1 MRSSGQRVEVR
12 LSNLLVMINPYK
24 DYDLTG
30 RVAVLTGGG
39 SGIGACSA
47 ELLAGA
53 GAAVVLGD
61 IDLAAAE
68 AVAARIR
75 DGGGRAVAQATNVA
89 KKADVDALVDRAV
102 AEFGRIDVMGNIA
115 GIMNTDL
122 VVDVTEDILD
132 RLIAVNQ
139 KGVFFGCQAAM
150 RYMAPQGSGSIINV
164 ASAAIDYPNSNV
176 SVYAMTK
183 AAVAMLTRELA
194 VEAGPFGVRVNAIAP
209 GSTPTNFNRQA
220 RSDTSGNL
228 VPELVEAHNARN
240 RELSPIGK
248 VGEPIDQAHLV
259 HYLASDASKFATGAT
274 FRANGGVG
282 LVW

>member
-1 MRSSGQRVEVR
+1 MRR
-12 LSNLLVMINPYK
+12 MIDPYK
-24 DYDLTG
+24 DYDLSG

-61 IDLAAAE
+61 VDLAAAE
-68 AVAARIR
+68 KVAAKIR
-75 DGGGRAVAQATNVA
+75 DEGGKAIAQSTNVA
-89 KKADVDALVDRAV
+89 VKAQVEALLDRAV
-102 AEFGRIDVMGNIA
+102 AEFGRVDVMANIA
-115 GIMNTDL
+115 GVMNTDL
-122 VVDVTEDILD
+122 VVDVTEEILD
-132 RLIAVNQ
+132 RLISVNQ

-150 RYMAPQGSGSIINV
+150 RVMVPQGSGSIINI
-164 ASAAIDYPNSNV
+164 ASAAIDYPNTNV

-194 VEAGPFGVRVNAIAP
+194 LEAGPYGIRVNAIAP
-209 GSTPTNFNRQA
+209 GSTPTNFNREA
-220 RSDTSGNL
+220 RVNEHGEMDPTKL
-228 VPELVEAHNARN
+228 NAYIDRN
-240 RELSPIGK
+240 KEMSPIGRM
-248 VGEPIDQAHLV
+248 GEAIDQAHLV

>member
-1 MRSSGQRVEVR
+1 
-12 LSNLLVMINPYK
+12 MIDPYK
-24 DYDLTG
+24 DYDLSG

-47 ELLAGA
+47 ELLAAA

-61 IDLAAAE
+61 VDVAAAE
-68 AVAARIR
+68 AVAASIR
-75 DGGGRAVAQATNVA
+75 DAGGRAIAQATNVA
-89 KKADVDALVDRAV
+89 VKAQVDALVDLAV
-102 AEFGRIDVMGNIA
+102 AEYGRVDVMGNIA

-122 VVDVTEDILD
+122 VVDVTEEVLD
-132 RLIAVNQ
+132 RMIAVNQ
-139 KGVFFGCQAAM
+139 KGVYFGCQAAM
-150 RYMAPQGSGSIINV
+150 RVMVPQGSGSIINV
-164 ASAAIDYPNSNV
+164 ASAAIDYPNANV

-194 VEAGPFGVRVNAIAP
+194 IEAGPYGIRVNTIAP
-209 GSTPTNFNRQA
+209 GSTPTNFNRQSRA
-220 RSDTSGNL
+220 DATGNIDPTKL
-228 VPELVEAHNARN
+228 QAYMDRN
-240 RELSPIGK
+240 IEMSPIGRI
-248 VGEPIDQAHLV
+248 GEAIDQAHLV

>member
-1 MRSSGQRVEVR
+1 
-12 LSNLLVMINPYK
+12 MIDPYK

-61 IDLAAAE
+61 VDVAAAE
-68 AVAARIR
+68 SVAAKIR
-75 DGGGRAVAQATNVA
+75 DAGGRAVAQRTNVA
-89 KKADVDALVDRAV
+89 VKAEVDALVDLGV
-102 AEFGRIDVMGNIA
+102 STFGRVDIMGNIA

-122 VVDVTEDILD
+122 LVDVTEDVLD
-132 RLIAVNQ
+132 RMIAVNQ
-139 KGVFFGCQAAM
+139 KGVYFGCQAAM
-150 RYMAPQGSGSIINV
+150 RVMVAQGSGSIINV

-194 VEAGPFGVRVNAIAP
+194 IEAGPYGIRVNAIAP
-209 GSTPTNFNRQA
+209 GSTPTNFNVQA
-220 RSDTSGNL
+220 RVDASGNVDQTKL
-228 VPELVEAHNARN
+228 EAYMARN
-240 RELSPIGK
+240 TEMSPIGR
-248 VGEPIDQAHLV
+248 VGEAIDQAHLI
-259 HYLASDASKFATGAT
+259 HYLASDAAKFVTGAT
-274 FRANGGVG
+274 MRANGGVG

>member
-1 MRSSGQRVEVR
+1 
-12 LSNLLVMINPYK
+12 MIDPYK
-24 DYDLTG
+24 DYDLSG

-47 ELLAGA
+47 ELLAAA

-61 IDLAAAE
+61 VDLATAE
-68 AVAARIR
+68 AVAAKIR
-75 DGGGRAVAQATNVA
+75 DGGGRAVAQQTNVA
-89 KKADVDALVDRAV
+89 VKADVDALVDRGV
-102 AEFGRIDVMGNIA
+102 REFGRVDVMANIA

-122 VVDVTEDILD
+122 LVDVTEDVLD
-132 RLIAVNQ
+132 RMIAVNQ
-139 KGVFFGCQAAM
+139 KGVYFGCQAAM
-150 RYMAPQGSGSIINV
+150 SVMVPQGSGSIINV
-164 ASAAIDYPNSNV
+164 ASAAIDYPNANV

-194 VEAGPFGVRVNAIAP
+194 IEAGPYGIRVNAIAP
-209 GSTPTNFNRQA
+209 GSTPTNFNRQS
-220 RSDTSGNL
+220 RSDAAGNIDVSKL
-228 VPELVEAHNARN
+228 QAYMDRN
-240 RELSPIGK
+240 TEMSPIGR
-248 VGEPIDQAHLV
+248 VGEAIDQAHLI

>member
-1 MRSSGQRVEVR
+1 
-12 LSNLLVMINPYK
+12 MIDPYK

-53 GAAVVLGD
+53 GAAVVLGAVD
-61 IDLAAAE
+61 NAAAE
-68 AVAARIR
+68 AVAAKIR
-75 DGGGRAVAQATNVA
+75 GEGGKAVAQATNVA
-89 KKADVDALVDRAV
+89 VKAEVEALVDRAV
-102 AEFGRIDVMGNIA
+102 AEFGRLDIMGNIA
-115 GIMNTDL
+115 GIMNSDL
-122 VVDVTEDILD
+122 VVDVTEEILE
-132 RLIAVNQ
+132 RVIAVNQ
-139 KGVFFGCQAAM
+139 KGVFFGCQAALRVM
-150 RYMAPQGSGSIINV
+150 IPQGSGSIINV

-194 VEAGPFGVRVNAIAP
+194 IEAGPYGIRVNTIAP
-209 GSTPTNFNRQA
+209 GSTPTNFNAQGRKDEA
-220 RSDTSGNL
+220 GNVDQTKL
-228 VPELVEAHNARN
+228 QVYLDRN
-240 RELSPIGK
+240 TEMSPIGR
-248 VGEPIDQAHLV
+248 VGEAVDQAHLI

>member
-1 MRSSGQRVEVR
+1 
-12 LSNLLVMINPYK
+12 MIDPFK

-61 IDLAAAE
+61 VDLPAAE
-68 AVAARIR
+68 AVAAKIR
-75 DGGGRAVAQATNVA
+75 DGGGKAVAQSTNVA
-89 KKADVDALVDRAV
+89 VKAEVEALVDRAV
-102 AEFGRIDVMGNIA
+102 QEYGRLDVMGNIA

-122 VVDVTEDILD
+122 VVDVTEEVLD
-132 RLIAVNQ
+132 RIIAVNQ
-139 KGVFFGCQAAM
+139 KGVFFGCQAALRVM
-150 RYMAPQGSGSIINV
+150 IPQGSGSIINV

-194 VEAGPFGVRVNAIAP
+194 IEAGPYGIRVNTIAP
-209 GSTPTNFNRQA
+209 GSTPTNFNAQGRKDEA
-220 RSDTSGNL
+220 GNIDPSKL
-228 VPELVEAHNARN
+228 QVYLDRN
-240 RELSPIGK
+240 TEMSPIGR
-248 VGEPIDQAHLV
+248 VGEAIDQAHLV

>member
-1 MRSSGQRVEVR
+1 
-12 LSNLLVMINPYK
+12 MIDPYK

-61 IDLAAAE
+61 VDIDAAE
-68 AVAARIR
+68 KVAAKIRDEGGKAVALK
-75 DGGGRAVAQATNVA
+75 TNVA
-89 KKADVDALVDRAV
+89 VKAEVDALVDLAV
-102 AEFGRIDVMGNIA
+102 SEFGRCDVMGNIA

-122 VVDVTEDILD
+122 VVDVTEEVLD
-132 RLIAVNQ
+132 RVIAVNQ
-139 KGVFFGCQAAM
+139 KGVFFGCQAALRVM
-150 RYMAPQGSGSIINV
+150 IPQGSGSIINF
-164 ASAAIDYPNSNV
+164 ASAAIDFPNSNV

-183 AAVAMLTRELA
+183 AAVHMLTRELA
-194 VEAGPFGVRVNAIAP
+194 IEAGPHGVRVNSIAP

-220 RSDTSGNL
+220 RSLASGELDTEKFNAY
-228 VPELVEAHNARN
+228 VEYNKQM
-240 RELSPIGK
+240 SPLGIM
-248 VGEPIDQAHLV
+248 GEALDQAHLV
-259 HYLASDASKFATGAT
+259 HYLASDASKFATGAC

-282 LVW
+282 IVW

>member
-1 MRSSGQRVEVR
+1 
-12 LSNLLVMINPYK
+12 
-24 DYDLTG
+24 
-30 RVAVLTGGG
+30 VATK
-39 SGIGACSA
+39 ICDA
-47 ELLAGA
+47 
-53 GAAVVLGD
+53 
-61 IDLAAAE
+61 
-68 AVAARIR
+68 
-75 DGGGRAVAQATNVA
+75 GGRAVAQKTNVA
-89 KKADVDALVDRAV
+89 VKAEVDALVDRAV
-102 AEFGRIDVMGNIA
+102 AEFGRVDVMGNIA

-122 VVDVTEDILD
+122 VVDVTEDVLD

-150 RYMAPQGSGSIINV
+150 RVMVPQGSGSIVNV

-194 VEAGPFGVRVNAIAP
+194 IEAGPYGIRVNAIAP
-209 GSTPTNFNRQA
+209 GSTPTNFNRQSRTDA
-220 RSDTSGNL
+220 SGNL
-228 VPELVEAHNARN
+228 DQTKLQAYLDRN
-240 RELSPIGK
+240 TEMSPIGR
-248 VGEPIDQAHLV
+248 VGEAIDQAHLV

>member
-1 MRSSGQRVEVR
+1 
-12 LSNLLVMINPYK
+12 MIDPYK

-47 ELLAGA
+47 ELLASA

-61 IDLAAAE
+61 VDIAAAE
-68 AVAARIR
+68 AVAAKIR
-75 DGGGRAVAQATNVA
+75 GEGGKAVAQATNVA
-89 KKADVDALVDRAV
+89 IKAEVEALGGRAV
-102 AEFGRIDVMGNIA
+102 AAFGRLDIMGNIA

-122 VVDVTEDILD
+122 VVDVTEEILE
-132 RLIAVNQ
+132 RVIAVNQ
-139 KGVFFGCQAAM
+139 KGVFFGCQAALRVM
-150 RYMAPQGSGSIINV
+150 IPQGSGSIINV

-194 VEAGPFGVRVNAIAP
+194 IEAGPYGIRVNSIAP
-209 GSTPTNFNRQA
+209 GSTPTNFNAQGRKDEA
-220 RSDTSGNL
+220 GNVDQTKL
-228 VPELVEAHNARN
+228 QVYLDRN
-240 RELSPIGK
+240 TEMSPIGR
-248 VGEPIDQAHLV
+248 VGEAIDQAHLI